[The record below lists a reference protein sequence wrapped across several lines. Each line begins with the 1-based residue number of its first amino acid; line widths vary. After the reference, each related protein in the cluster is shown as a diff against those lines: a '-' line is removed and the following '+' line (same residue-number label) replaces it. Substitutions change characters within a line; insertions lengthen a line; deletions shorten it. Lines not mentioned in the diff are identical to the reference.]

1 MHPGTVDA
9 SAGLLVQFLDWVA
22 KQPRTYAETMD
33 AWRTSCPRISVW
45 EDALIEGL
53 VTTENVPLSAQGEVK
68 VVLTKLGMDRLGEL
82 SPGPVPLVTSCE
94 STSC

>member
-9 SAGLLVQFLDWVA
+9 SAGLLAQFLSWVA

-53 VTTENVPLSAQGEVK
+53 ITMENVPSGAQGEVK
-68 VVLTKLGMDRLGEL
+68 VLLTRSGMDRLG
-82 SPGPVPLVTSCE
+82 
-94 STSC
+94 